1 MGDWYEEFVQEYE
14 IEEEKIDRMAQV
26 QVSEGGRIELP
37 EPGEELLIYITRNP
51 VKVESEKLKER
62 GIETAFFARCRKV
75 KVKNGEVE
83 IGNVEYDL
91 PISKTIFMSACAS
104 LKRAGIEPKDWE
116 GKVFLVTARWW
127 KDAPAE
133 YRKGKEQVKTYVM
146 TYKEDLTKKA
156 SGVEVPEYE
165 DEDIEL

>member
-1 MGDWYEEFVQEYE
+1 MGDWYEEFAKEYE
-14 IEEEKIDRMAQV
+14 IEEEKIERMAQV

-37 EPGEELLIYITRNP
+37 EPGEELLVYITRNP

-62 GIETAFFARCRKV
+62 GIETAYFARCRKV
-75 KVKNGEVE
+75 RVANGEVE
-83 IGNVEYDL
+83 VGNVEYDL
-91 PISKTIFMSACAS
+91 PVSKTIFMTAAAS
-104 LKRAGIEPKDWE
+104 LKRAGLSPRDWE
-116 GKVFLVTARWW
+116 GKVFLITARYW

-133 YRKGKEQVKTYVM
+133 YKKGKEKVKTYMM

-165 DEDIEL
+165 DDIEL